1 MIIFLTKQAPDSKV
15 TSHDSVA
22 PGHGEPLPD
31 AGGEGCGEAAQ
42 LPGPQ
47 PHQAG
52 QRGHEAAAG
61 GSGVQL
67 EAGQQGEHSLQGGY
81 SSVHNIIDNH
91 GEGSIKTLC

>member
-15 TSHDSVA
+15 TSHDSVSAA
-22 PGHGEPLPD
+22 PGHGEPPPD
-31 AGGEGCGEAAQ
+31 AGGEGGCEAAQ

-67 EAGQQGEHSLQGGY
+67 EAGQQGEHSLQWGY
-81 SSVHNIIDNH
+81 
-91 GEGSIKTLC
+91 

>member
-1 MIIFLTKQAPDSKV
+1 MIIFLTKRSPDSKV
-15 TSHDSVA
+15 TSRYSVA
-22 PGHGEPLPD
+22 PGYSEPLPD
-31 AGGEGCGEAAQ
+31 AGCEGGGEAAQ

-67 EAGQQGEHSLQGGY
+67 EAGQQGEHSLQWGY
-81 SSVHNIIDNH
+81 
-91 GEGSIKTLC
+91 